1 MQNCI
6 VTHKSDTASQV
17 CFFPEKT
24 EKYKNYF
31 YGHKETKN
39 KIENQEPPLFISVST
54 TAVL

>member
-17 CFFPEKT
+17 CFFPEKI

-39 KIENQEPPLFISVST
+39 KIGNQEPPLFISVST